1 VDVIIMALLKIE
13 DFHPDYGQ
21 VFVGDGNIVNF
32 DVYSDITNEKIGQ
45 VKDILVDEEDG
56 SFRYLIVN
64 LGFWIFGKQVLLP
77 IGRSRIDYSQQQ
89 IYTKG
94 LTKEQAE
101 KLPEFTEE
109 LKIDDDYE
117 EQVRTGYRNNASF
130 DPIYTVN
137 PLGNPIAPTV
147 PYGPMAL
154 NEVAALS
161 VPHTDERTIHIP
173 ESTNPPFERNIYRYE
188 SEPSLYDINEKDH
201 PSLKSYS
208 ERLAESRNRKKRD

>member
-1 VDVIIMALLKIE
+1 MALLKIE
-13 DFHPDYGQ
+13 DYNLDYKQ
-21 VFVGDGNIVNF
+21 IFAGDTNIVNLN
-32 DVYSDITNEKIGQ
+32 VYSDVTNEKIGK
-45 VKDILVDEEDG
+45 VKDILVDEQDG
-56 SFRYLIVN
+56 SFRYLIVD

-77 IGRSRIDYSQQQ
+77 IGRSRIDYSQQR

-101 KLPEFTEE
+101 NLPEFTEE
-109 LKIDDDYE
+109 LKIDHDYE
-117 EQVRTGYRNNASF
+117 ERVRTGYRGSASF
-130 DPIYTVN
+130 DPIYTVD

-161 VPHTDERTIHIP
+161 VPHTDERTIHVP
-173 ESTNPPFERNIYRYE
+173 ESTNPPFDRNTYKYE
-188 SEPSLYDINEKDH
+188 NDPSLYEINEKDH

-208 ERLAESRNRKKRD
+208 ERLARSRNYRRRG

>member
-1 VDVIIMALLKIE
+1 MALLKIE
-13 DFHPDYGQ
+13 DFHPNYGQ
-21 VFVGDGNIVNF
+21 AFSGDGNIVNF
-32 DVYSDITNEKIGQ
+32 NVYSDITNEKIGA
-45 VKDILVDEEDG
+45 VKDILVDEHDG
-56 SFRYLIVN
+56 SFRYLIVD

-77 IGRSRIDYSQQQ
+77 IGRSRIDYSQQR

-94 LTKEQAE
+94 LTREQAE
-101 KLPEFTEE
+101 HLPEFTKE
-109 LKIDDDYE
+109 LQIDNDYE
-117 EQVRTGYRNNASF
+117 ERVRTGYRDSTSF
-130 DPIYTVN
+130 DPIYTVD

-173 ESTNPPFERNIYRYE
+173 ESGNPPFDRNTYRYE
-188 SEPSLYDINEKDH
+188 NDPSLYEINEKDH

-208 ERLAESRNRKKRD
+208 QRLAKSRIHRRKS

>member
-1 VDVIIMALLKIE
+1 MALIKIE
-13 DFHPDYGQ
+13 DFHSDYSQ
-21 VFVGDGNIVNF
+21 VFVGNSNIVNF
-32 DVYSDITNEKIGQ
+32 DVYSDMTNKKIGT
-45 VKDILVDEEDG
+45 VKDILVDEKDG
-56 SFRYLIVN
+56 SFRYLIVD

-77 IGRSRIDYSQQQ
+77 IGRSRIVHSQQRTY
-89 IYTKG
+89 IKG

-101 KLPEFTEE
+101 NLPSFTEE
-109 LKIDDDYE
+109 LKISDGYE

-130 DPIYTVN
+130 DPIYTVD

-154 NEVAALS
+154 NEVATLS

-173 ESTNPPFERNIYRYE
+173 ESTNPPFERNTYRYE

-208 ERLAESRNRKKRD
+208 ERLAESRNRKKETEF

>member
-1 VDVIIMALLKIE
+1 MALLKIE
-13 DFHPDYGQ
+13 DFHPNYGQ
-21 VFVGDGNIVNF
+21 VFSSNGNIVNF
-32 DVYSDITNEKIGQ
+32 DVYSDITNEKIGA
-45 VKDILVDEEDG
+45 VKDILVDEHDG
-56 SFRYLIVN
+56 SFRYLIVD

-77 IGRSRIDYSQQQ
+77 IGRSRIDYSQQR

-101 KLPEFTEE
+101 HLPEFTQE
-109 LKIDDDYE
+109 LKIDEDYE
-117 EQVRTGYRNNASF
+117 ERVRTGYRDSASF
-130 DPIYTVN
+130 DPIYTVD

-161 VPHTDERTIHIP
+161 VPHTDERTINIP
-173 ESTNPPFERNIYRYE
+173 ESANPTFDRNTYRYE
-188 SEPSLYDINEKDH
+188 NEPSLYEINEKDH

-208 ERLAESRNRKKRD
+208 ERLARSRNYRRRD